1 MVNLQPLVAA
11 GNDLSEYSDDT
22 FGNKIGLLTGDYL
35 LSVSCNE
42 LSSLRNQF
50 VIESIS
56 SAVRD
61 LAEGDFVGDRD
72 EQNNPLPAR
81 PILGNPEEAQIV
93 DDFDFV
99 SVFQKLDVSGA
110 LGHAERE
117 WTVRHLLST
126 GSLLGKACMSTL
138 ILADQPKELQHK
150 AYLFGKHLALAWQAC
165 IDLEPFQVNE
175 IPPEAVFSLVSAPVL
190 YHLHA
195 FPETY
200 AEIEKGREHIEKI
213 DFVKLHAAVLKGPG
227 LEKTRELQRKHILS
241 ALKVLD
247 ELPNTDARTAL
258 QNIILAMQEL

>member
-11 GNDLSEYSDDT
+11 GADLSDRSDDT

-42 LSSLRNQF
+42 LSSLRNQY
-50 VIESIS
+50 VIENIS

-61 LAEGDFVGDRD
+61 IAEGDFVGDRD
-72 EQNNPLPAR
+72 EQNNPIPAK
-81 PILGNPEEAQIV
+81 PKAGSPDADVV
-93 DDFDFV
+93 DDFDFEL
-99 SVFQKLDVSGA
+99 VFQKLDVSGA
-110 LGHAERE
+110 LGNAERE

-126 GSLLGKACMSTL
+126 GSLLGRACQSTI
-138 ILADQPKELQHK
+138 ILAEQPKELQHK

-165 IDLEPFQVNE
+165 IDLEPFQVST
-175 IPPEAVFSLVSAPVL
+175 IPADATFSLISAPVL
-190 YHLHA
+190 YHLNA

-200 AEIEKGREHIEKI
+200 ADLEVGKQHIEKI
-213 DFVKLHAAVLKGPG
+213 DFAKLHAAILKGPG
-227 LEKTRELQRKHILS
+227 LEKTRELQRKHIIS

>member
-1 MVNLQPLVAA
+1 MVNLQPFVAA
-11 GNDLSEYSDDT
+11 GKDLSDRGDDM

-35 LSVSCNE
+35 LSISCNE
-42 LSSLRNQF
+42 LATLRNQF
-50 VIESIS
+50 VIENIS
-56 SAVRD
+56 LAVRD
-61 LAEGDFVGDRD
+61 LAEGEFVGDRD

-81 PILGNPEEAQIV
+81 PKGASTAEGVV
-93 DDFDFV
+93 DDFDFDC
-99 SVFQKLDVSGA
+99 VFQKLDVKGA
-110 LGHAERE
+110 LGNAERE

-126 GSLLGKACMSTL
+126 ASLLGRACQSTI
-138 ILADQPKELQHK
+138 ILAEQPKELQHK

-165 IDLEPFQVNE
+165 IDLEPFQVPK
-175 IPPEAVFSLVSAPVL
+175 IPAEATFSLVSAPVL

-195 FPETY
+195 FPEVY
-200 AEIEKGREHIEKI
+200 ARLEQGKQHIEKI
-213 DFVKLHAAVLKGPG
+213 DFGQLHAEVLKGPG